1 MIADI
6 EDREF
11 DNYIATASVP
21 VLVEFWLPGCGHC
34 QALTRELE
42 LIQADLKDL
51 LFIVKMNVQE
61 NHLIPAELE
70 INSLPTLA
78 LYIKGEFQAFIGGI
92 GKKKELLRQIKPW
105 IKKPNVRP

>member
-1 MIADI
+1 MILDI

-11 DNYIATASVP
+11 DNYVTRAQVP
-21 VLVEFWLPGCGHC
+21 VLVEFWQPGCGHC

-42 LIQADLKDL
+42 LLQAELKDQ

-70 INSLPTLA
+70 IHSLPTLA
-78 LYIKGEFQAFIGGI
+78 MYINGEFQTFIGGI
-92 GKKKELLRQIKPW
+92 GKKRELLKHIQPW
-105 IKKPNVRP
+105 LTPHP

>member
-1 MIADI
+1 MVLDI

-11 DNYIATASVP
+11 DHYVTIAPVP
-21 VLVEFWLPGCGHC
+21 VLVEFWQPGCGHC

-42 LIQADLKDL
+42 LIQAELKDQ

-70 INSLPTLA
+70 INSLPALA
-78 LYIKGEFQAFIGGI
+78 VYIHGEFQTFIGGI
-92 GKKKELLRQIKPW
+92 GKKEELLKQIHPW
-105 IKKPNVRP
+105 IKPQP

>member
-1 MIADI
+1 MILDI

-11 DNYIATASVP
+11 DDYVIEAPVP
-21 VLVEFWLPGCGHC
+21 VLVEFWQPGCGHC

-42 LIQADLKDL
+42 LLQSELADR

-70 INSLPTLA
+70 IHSLPALA
-78 LYIKGEFQAFIGGI
+78 MYLNGEFQTFIGGI
-92 GKKKELLRQIKPW
+92 GKKQELLKHIQPW
-105 IKKPNVRP
+105 ITPQP